1 MYPCVSGLI
10 SDTKRERDTGG
21 NDRSRWGKILSQS
34 VARREGKRGVEH
46 EMCIFRF
53 QFLCHSLPKSQGK
66 DNNNNIKR
74 SANKHTYTNNTHT
87 QTTHTQTHVDH
98 A

>member
-1 MYPCVSGLI
+1 MGEDSLTEC
-10 SDTKRERDTGG
+10 
-21 NDRSRWGKILSQS
+21 

-66 DNNNNIKR
+66 DNNNNSIKR

-87 QTTHTQTHVDH
+87 QTTHTLAHTHVDH